1 MPSKSYI
8 DDTHHSIKLSSSK
21 KRRKQV
27 NWFILFT
34 STGKGKECLVKKS
47 FDARSSNKITHTR
60 CDVYGNPEM
69 KTALAICGWLYPL
82 GIFDINTSYR
92 IKFTN

>member
-8 DDTHHSIKLSSSK
+8 DDTHHGIKLSSIK

-27 NWFILFT
+27 NWYIFFT
-34 STGKGKECLVKKS
+34 SAGKGKEYLVKKS
-47 FDARSSNKITHTR
+47 FDAISSNKITHIR
-60 CDVYGNPEM
+60 SDVHRNPEM
-69 KTALAICGWLYPL
+69 KTVLAISGCLYPL